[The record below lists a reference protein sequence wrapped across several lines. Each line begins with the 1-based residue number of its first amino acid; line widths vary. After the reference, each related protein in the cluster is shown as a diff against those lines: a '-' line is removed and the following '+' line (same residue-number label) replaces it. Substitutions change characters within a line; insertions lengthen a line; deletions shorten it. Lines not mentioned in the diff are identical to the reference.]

1 MSLVRHTAGEE
12 VVRILNR
19 KNNDEILVKR
29 ITVGKGHITKNA
41 PSFDKI
47 NTASCPNVATLLDTI
62 EGHDGSFWI
71 FIDDGPEFDKLSY
84 LIEERG

>member
-1 MSLVRHTAGEE
+1 M
-12 VVRILNR
+12 VRILNR